1 MFGNG
6 YFWKARG
13 FHGCHE
19 SMKLDGGSKQSHHEK
34 KNALQKMLVQ
44 VEQEDCENK

>member
-1 MFGNG
+1 
-6 YFWKARG
+6 
-13 FHGCHE
+13 
-19 SMKLDGGSKQSHHEK
+19 MKLDGGSKQSHHEK